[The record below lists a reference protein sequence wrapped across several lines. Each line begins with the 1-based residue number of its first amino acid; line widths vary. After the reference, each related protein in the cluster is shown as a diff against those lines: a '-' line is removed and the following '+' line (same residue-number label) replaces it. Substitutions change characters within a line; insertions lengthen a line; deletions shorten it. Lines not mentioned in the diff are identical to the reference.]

1 MIKFY
6 VKYHRLDKLFEEEE
20 IFRQAYKLYG
30 GRKTDKNWIAY
41 LHKICRDAYL
51 TNSVITI
58 YEMQEPDF
66 VCVKLGVMA
75 TADNCDYVSPNS
87 THLLSDADLILSI
100 MGIKTEM
107 MTDHSEVG
115 VFLLNLDFQDLPSP
129 DIIEPILT
137 SSEVNLHT
145 QLYQAYLDQKFTDVT
160 LVANNK
166 NFKLHKVVL
175 YSMGGDYFKRLYNS
189 KFGQPPSELLLPG
202 YRGLPLD
209 ENSKILSDIEPT
221 SNYSSQTISLYIDY
235 LYLESVAFENQPD
248 IDIIELFEL
257 AQACFQHNL
266 QIDCLNLI
274 NAQAT
279 PKDLPAL
286 EDLNQ
291 RYPNSFLT
299 KIISSLKSFND
310 RLRRPTYVERRGGL
324 RFGEMDVDAL
334 AFHGVL
340 NRNDQQH
347 F

>member
-1 MIKFY
+1 M
-6 VKYHRLDKLFEEEE
+6 
-20 IFRQAYKLYG
+20 
-30 GRKTDKNWIAY
+30 
-41 LHKICRDAYL
+41 
-51 TNSVITI
+51 
-58 YEMQEPDF
+58 
-66 VCVKLGVMA
+66 
-75 TADNCDYVSPNS
+75 
-87 THLLSDADLILSI
+87 
-100 MGIKTEM
+100 
-107 MTDHSEVG
+107 
-115 VFLLNLDFQDLPSP
+115 
-129 DIIEPILT
+129 
-137 SSEVNLHT
+137 
-145 QLYQAYLDQKFTDVT
+145 
-160 LVANNK
+160 
-166 NFKLHKVVL
+166 
-175 YSMGGDYFKRLYNS
+175 
-189 KFGQPPSELLLPG
+189 LPG

-248 IDIIELFEL
+248 VDIIELFEL

-279 PKDLPAL
+279 PRDLPAL

-310 RLRRPTYVERRGGL
+310 MLRRPTYVERRGGL